1 VQLLDI
7 ATYFTSE
14 RDVSRV
20 ARGPL
25 DDAGLR
31 SLYAYPPRPRRPWI
45 RANFVSSI
53 DGAVTADGVS
63 AGLGTA
69 ADKRVF
75 TILRELADAVL
86 VGAGTVRAENY
97 GGAKLNPAARAQRV
111 SQGMSPDPV
120 IVVVTASAAIDPQA
134 RIFTDTDVAPIVIT
148 SSSAPSEARRAI
160 AATGADLV
168 EVSGDDVSTES
179 ILGALDTRG
188 LHRVLCEGGP
198 GLFGRLLDDDAVDDL
213 CLTTSPVL
221 VAGDAGRISR
231 SESASIRPMTR
242 AHVLADE
249 DGTLLTRWVKHR
261 TEVDRKSAAAEK

>member
-1 VQLLDI
+1 MQLLDI

-75 TILRELADAVL
+75 TILRELADAGATVL
-86 VGAGTVRAENY
+86 
-97 GGAKLNPAARAQRV
+97 LV
-111 SQGMSPDPV
+111 SQRE
-120 IVVVTASAAIDPQA
+120 SA
-134 RIFTDTDVAPIVIT
+134 
-148 SSSAPSEARRAI
+148 RAI
-160 AATGADLV
+160 ADQIVTV
-168 EVSGDDVSTES
+168 TVSEVM
-179 ILGALDTRG
+179 A
-188 LHRVLCEGGP
+188 
-198 GLFGRLLDDDAVDDL
+198 
-213 CLTTSPVL
+213 
-221 VAGDAGRISR
+221 
-231 SESASIRPMTR
+231 
-242 AHVLADE
+242 
-249 DGTLLTRWVKHR
+249 
-261 TEVDRKSAAAEK
+261 

>member
-1 VQLLDI
+1 MQLLDI

-97 GGAKLNPAARAQRV
+97 GGAKLGPQARAHRT
-111 SQGMSPDPV
+111 SKGMSANPV
-120 IVVVTASAAIDPQA
+120 IVVVTASADIDPRS
-134 RIFTDTDVAPIVIT
+134 RIFTDTAVVPVVIT
-148 SSSAPSEARRAI
+148 SSSAPQEARRAI
-160 AATGADLV
+160 SATGADLV
-168 EVSGDDVSTES
+168 EVSGDTVSTES
-179 ILGALDTRG
+179 IVAALDTRG

-198 GLFGRLLDDDAVDDL
+198 GLFGQLIADDAVDDL
-213 CLTTSPVL
+213 CLTTSPIL
-221 VAGDAGRISR
+221 MAGDAGRISR
-231 SESASIRPMTR
+231 SASASIRAMTR

-249 DGTLLTRWVKHR
+249 DGTLLTRWVKHH
-261 TEVDRKSAAAEK
+261 TEADHKSRSAEK